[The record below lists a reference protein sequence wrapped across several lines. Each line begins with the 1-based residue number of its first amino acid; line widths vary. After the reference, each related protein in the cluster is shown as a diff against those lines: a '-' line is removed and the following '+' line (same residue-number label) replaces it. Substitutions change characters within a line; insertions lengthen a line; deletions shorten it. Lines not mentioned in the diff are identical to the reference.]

1 MAFSGRVTEASH
13 MGGLLASFE
22 GRSPNLGDTIR
33 VSGGKVLGRVDTVI
47 GPVDSGL
54 VHIHPLFDGVDSRRA
69 IGSPVE
75 VAPRGRTN
83 NRKRHAGKRGGG
95 HRDRGHRRDG
105 GNSRRSGQRK
115 WDRGNKGRSGG
126 NRGHGKGGRGRGSGG
141 SRKGHS
147 RGRGRR

>member
-1 MAFSGRVTEASH
+1 MAFSGRVTETSH

-75 VAPRGRTN
+75 VAPRGRSN
-83 NRKRHAGKRGGG
+83 NRKRHSGNRGQNKVRGRGAARGTSQKKWDRRPKGRGGG
-95 HRDRGHRRDG
+95 PRGQ
-105 GNSRRSGQRK
+105 SK
-115 WDRGNKGRSGG
+115 
-126 NRGHGKGGRGRGSGG
+126 GRGRGSGP
-141 SRKGHS
+141 RKGPH

>member
-1 MAFSGRVTEASH
+1 MAFSGRVTEVSH

-33 VSGGKVLGRVDTVI
+33 VSGGKILGRVDTVI

-54 VHIHPLFDGVDSRRA
+54 VHIHPLFDGIDSRRA

-75 VAPRGRTN
+75 VAPRGRSN
-83 NRKRHAGKRGGG
+83 NRRRQSGNRGNSARRHGRDGGKGRNSGPKKKWDRGPKRGGG
-95 HRDRGHRRDG
+95 GHRGHY
-105 GNSRRSGQRK
+105 
-115 WDRGNKGRSGG
+115 KG
-126 NRGHGKGGRGRGSGG
+126 HGRGSGSKRG
-141 SRKGHS
+141 QS

>member
-22 GRSPNLGDTIR
+22 GMSPKLGDTSR
-33 VSGGKVLGRVDTVI
+33 VSGGKVLGRVATVI

-75 VAPRGRTN
+75 VAPRGRSN
-83 NRKRHAGKRGGG
+83 SRKRHSGNRGQSKGRGSGG
-95 HRDRGHRRDG
+95 ARH
-105 GNSRRSGQRK
+105 SGQKK
-115 WDRGNKGRSGG
+115 WNRGPKGRSGG
-126 NRGHGKGGRGRGSGG
+126 NRGQNKGRGRGGG
-141 SRKGHS
+141 PRKGQH

>member
-1 MAFSGRVTEASH
+1 MAFSGRVTDISH

-33 VSGGKVLGRVDTVI
+33 VSGGKVLGRVDSVI

-54 VHIHPLFDGVDSRRA
+54 VHIHPIFDGVDSKGA

-75 VAPRGRTN
+75 VAPRGRPKDRRRQSG
-83 NRKRHAGKRGGG
+83 NRGRSVRRDGSRRDGGRSPGPKKWDRSKKGRGGG
-95 HRDRGHRRDG
+95 HRGHNKGHGRGGHRK
-105 GNSRRSGQRK
+105 S
-115 WDRGNKGRSGG
+115 
-126 NRGHGKGGRGRGSGG
+126 
-141 SRKGHS
+141 HS

>member
-1 MAFSGRVTEASH
+1 MAFSGRVTEISH

-33 VSGGKVLGRVDTVI
+33 VSGGKILGRVDTVI

-54 VHIHPLFDGVDSRRA
+54 VHIHPLFDGVDSKRA

-75 VAPRGRTN
+75 VAPRGRSK
-83 NRKRHAGKRGGG
+83 NRKRQSGGRGSSTRGHGRDRWKGRDSGPKKKWNRGTKRNGGG
-95 HRDRGHRRDG
+95 HRGH
-105 GNSRRSGQRK
+105 
-115 WDRGNKGRSGG
+115 NK
-126 NRGHGKGGRGRGSGG
+126 GRGRGSGSKRG
-141 SRKGHS
+141 QS

>member
-1 MAFSGRVTEASH
+1 

-33 VSGGKVLGRVDTVI
+33 VSGGKILGRVDTVI

-54 VHIHPLFDGVDSRRA
+54 VHIHPLFDGIDSRRA

-75 VAPRGRTN
+75 VAPRGRSN
-83 NRKRHAGKRGGG
+83 NRKRQSGGRGNSTRRHGRDGGKGRGSGPKKKWDRGTKRGGG
-95 HRDRGHRRDG
+95 GHRGH
-105 GNSRRSGQRK
+105 
-115 WDRGNKGRSGG
+115 NK
-126 NRGHGKGGRGRGSGG
+126 GRGRGSGPKRG
-141 SRKGHS
+141 QS